1 MKGRNEALLFFPII
15 IMILVWISQGF
26 NPAKFLYTDNTTSQP
41 VSADCI
47 NYKNQ
52 VDQQQTE
59 IDRLNQDL
67 SNCKNDNSCS
77 FSWLAFF
84 SGVMITGI
92 GAYFLFQWIDKNHRS
107 RYEKLN
113 DSWEKEMVGWK
124 KDIEKLKKRK
134 KKNIKKKHRGR

>member
-1 MKGRNEALLFFPII
+1 MELHEMAIFLIGFVII
-15 IMILVWISQGF
+15 ISILQGW
-26 NPAKFLYTDNTTSQP
+26 NPAKLFQYTDNTT
-41 VSADCI
+41 VSADCV

-59 IDRLNQDL
+59 INRLNQDL
-67 SNCKNDNSCS
+67 SNCKTENTCG
-77 FSWLAFF
+77 FSWITFF

-113 DSWEKEMVGWK
+113 DSWEKE
-124 KDIEKLKKRK
+124 IEKLKKKRK
-134 KKNIKKKHRGR
+134 K